1 MRPGPAHLLR
11 HPGLRPAVAAATPSP
26 GIATG
31 HASLDALLHWRG
43 WPAAAL
49 TELLA
54 EPGLGEFGLVIPALA
69 RLTVTGRLVFLID
82 PPHLPHAQAL
92 CQAGLPGECLLVLRC
107 PASRDRF
114 WAGEQILR
122 SGTCAV
128 LMLWEGSEPWR
139 HAQLLRLQSTART
152 TATPIFLYRRPQA
165 IRAASP
171 APLRIGLQGS
181 RNGTRLTIHK
191 QPGPSGQ
198 TLSLAPSTAAAIG
211 PARAGPPQLLG
222 RQPALQMADW
232 PPGNGVPPP
241 RLQVSP

>member
-1 MRPGPAHLLR
+1 MRPGPTHLLR
-11 HPGLRPAVAAATPSP
+11 HPGLRPAAAAATPPP
-26 GIATG
+26 GVATG

-54 EPGLGEFGLVIPALA
+54 EPGLGEFSLVIPALA
-69 RLTVTGRLVFLID
+69 RLTAAGGLVFLID

-92 CQAGLPGECLLVLRC
+92 CQAGLPGQRLLVLRC

-114 WAGEQILR
+114 WAAEQILR
-122 SGTCAV
+122 SGTCAA
-128 LMLWEGSEPWR
+128 LALWEGTEPWR

-152 TATPIFLYRRPQA
+152 TATPVFLYRRPQA

-181 RNGTRLTIHK
+181 RNGIRLHIHK

-198 TLSLAPSTAAAIG
+198 TLALVPSTAAVIG
-211 PARAGPPQLLG
+211 PVRAGSPQLLD
-222 RQPALQMADW
+222 RQPPPQMANS
-232 PPGNGVPPP
+232 PVGHGAPPP
-241 RLQVSP
+241 RPQVLS